1 MATPTQTPN
10 PTPSTPTS
18 VDINTPADQLRQ
30 AAVAATAPA
39 EPVAP
44 AAQPATPTATPAPT
58 QEPYSVQTN
67 PDGTVYVKLDS
78 GEEFR
83 GSWQEVL
90 PKMAKSKYDS
100 SSYAKQKAAEAEA
113 LRAQI
118 PQPAQP
124 DQPAQ
129 PSVPQIQRTPE
140 EMAGINWV
148 VNDAMATKEAE
159 ARIIEVVAKNLGYQS
174 FDQLKQV
181 MGGVVRTTENAQAG
195 DLVAGF
201 MQMAPDFPNTP
212 EASSALV
219 DLAVQLGFPE
229 TPAGLYGA
237 HQLAVQRGMYKPVPV
252 QTQQPASPTPNPTL
266 ITGSAPTGA
275 QPEINPYDPK
285 VSLEQVKAWAERARN
300 Q

>member
-44 AAQPATPTATPAPT
+44 AAQPAAPAQPAQPAQAAPT
-58 QEPYSVQTN
+58 QPYTMSQN
-67 PDGTVYVKLDS
+67 PDGTVEIKTQY
-78 GEEFR
+78 GEVFK
-83 GSWQEVL
+83 GTPTEVL
-90 PKMAKSKYDS
+90 GKLAEAKVNTRAHYEGMAKT
-100 SSYAKQKAAEAEA
+100 AQQQLEE
-113 LRAQI
+113 LRQQL
-118 PQPAQP
+118 PQQPQTPAQP
-124 DQPAQ
+124 TVQK
-129 PSVPQIQRTPE
+129 TPE
-140 EMAGINWV
+140 EIAGEQWV
-148 VNDAMATKEAE
+148 QDVL
-159 ARIIEVVAKNLGYQS
+159 AKSLGYEN
-174 FDQLKQV
+174 FDQLKKV
-181 MGGVVRTTENAQAG
+181 MGGVVQTTEDAQAG
-195 DLVAGF
+195 TLAAAF
-201 MQMAPDFPNTP
+201 MQTCPDFPNTP
-212 EASSALV
+212 EASEKLV
-219 DLAVQLGFPE
+219 TLQSQLGFPDTVE
-229 TPAGLYGA
+229 GLQAA
-237 HQLAVQRGMYKPVPV
+237 HLIAVQRGMYQPVPV